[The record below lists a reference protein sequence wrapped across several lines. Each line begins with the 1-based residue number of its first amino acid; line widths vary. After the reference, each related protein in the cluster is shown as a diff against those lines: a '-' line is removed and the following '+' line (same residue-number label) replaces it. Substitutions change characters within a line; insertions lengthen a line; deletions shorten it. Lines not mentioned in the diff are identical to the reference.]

1 MTREYDDLYARHQ
14 MLAALVNVLV
24 HDLRNPL
31 HSATLL
37 LEAMGSPSANLETL
51 RNKLRAQ
58 IGKLDGLIAE
68 TNNSA
73 KEMALEPTVEV
84 IALDALLGALVDHYP
99 AIAGQVRFELPR
111 ASGLEITTDR
121 KLLERAAIEVAS
133 VIAERQAES
142 NEGLPPRVAITID
155 EPEDGIVRINFGEL
169 AREHGDALA
178 KAPFAIAGGG
188 IRLAMARSLA
198 QIAGAMLRLEQDADG
213 IGRFAFSLHRAE

>member
-37 LEAMGSPSANLETL
+37 VEAMGSPSANIETL

-84 IALDALLGALVDHYP
+84 IAVDALLGALADHY
-99 AIAGQVRFELPR
+99 
-111 ASGLEITTDR
+111 
-121 KLLERAAIEVAS
+121 AAI
-133 VIAERQAES
+133 
-142 NEGLPPRVAITID
+142 T
-155 EPEDGIVRINFGEL
+155 
-169 AREHGDALA
+169 
-178 KAPFAIAGGG
+178 
-188 IRLAMARSLA
+188 
-198 QIAGAMLRLEQDADG
+198 
-213 IGRFAFSLHRAE
+213 